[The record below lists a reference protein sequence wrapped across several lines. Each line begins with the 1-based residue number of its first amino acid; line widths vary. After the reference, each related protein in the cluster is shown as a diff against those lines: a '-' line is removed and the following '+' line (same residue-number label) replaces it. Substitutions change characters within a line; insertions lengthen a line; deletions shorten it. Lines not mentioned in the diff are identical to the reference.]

1 MPTLLKVLCA
11 ALLGIVLGL
20 GATWSVVERGYR
32 FNAVTAGPWTGFP
45 RNAYADAEPYARAVL
60 ARSGEI
66 PLSLAEGLSFI
77 AREDEDGR
85 TLDARCDYII
95 ASPIPAAR
103 FWTLTPM
110 TPEGGL
116 IPPAAGRF
124 DTGRIGVTSAEIV
137 RDGRGRFEIVAS
149 TRARAGAWLPLTPG
163 APFVL
168 MLRLYDT
175 PASAAAASL
184 TADQMPRLQRG
195 ACA

>member
-1 MPTLLKVLCA
+1 VD
-11 ALLGIVLGL
+11 
-20 GATWSVVERGYR
+20 RGYR
-32 FNAVTAGPWTGFP
+32 FGAVEAGPWTSFP
-45 RNAYADAEPYARAVL
+45 RNAYADAEPYARAVI

-77 AREDEDGR
+77 ARQDEDGR

-110 TPEGGL
+110 TPDGGL
-116 IPPAAGRF
+116 IANDVGRF
-124 DTGRIGVTSAEIV
+124 GLTSAEIV

-149 TRARAGAWLPLTPG
+149 PRARAGAWLPLTPG

-175 PASAAAASL
+175 PSSAAATSL
-184 TADQMPRLQRG
+184 TVDQMPRLQRD
-195 ACA
+195 ACS